1 MCRILIVLDDKLT
14 ILSLSLFLFLPMT
27 TVFQNSCKRHLI
39 SLRRQCHCC
48 LPDSFHTPYTDVIEA
63 ESIY

>member
-14 ILSLSLFLFLPMT
+14 ILSLSLSLSPNDHSFPNLLQTSPNLPMPS
-27 TVFQNSCKRHLI
+27 VPLLSP
-39 SLRRQCHCC
+39 RQFPH
-48 LPDSFHTPYTDVIEA
+48 PYTDVIEA